1 MKMKPAVKLKRL
13 DQQKLSTNY
22 TTVIHGHMDMHT
34 ANLWRPYVEN
44 VDKIFQEQKQ
54 VAQSDSSDLK
64 SIFYQFKEKQAES
77 NNNASYSNSLFFEWD
92 LNV

>member
-1 MKMKPAVKLKRL
+1 MWKMLTKYFITL
-13 DQQKLSTNY
+13 
-22 TTVIHGHMDMHT
+22 
-34 ANLWRPYVEN
+34 
-44 VDKIFQEQKQ
+44 QEQKQ
-54 VAQSDSSDLK
+54 VAQSDSGDLK